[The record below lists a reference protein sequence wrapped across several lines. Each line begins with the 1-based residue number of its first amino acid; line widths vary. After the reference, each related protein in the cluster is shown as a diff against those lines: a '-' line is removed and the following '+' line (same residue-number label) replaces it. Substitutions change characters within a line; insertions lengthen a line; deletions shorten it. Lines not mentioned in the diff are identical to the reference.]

1 MKHIPEFIQSLVQKY
16 LDGTATGKER
26 KIVDEWY
33 ESFSASENEFASIEA
48 EVLVSHRV
56 KKRLDKFIQKNRRVV
71 FFKKNIFLRAAA
83 IFFLICLSGAIYYY
97 VSHPGSKNM
106 RQEAAVS
113 DTMTHDIAAGGKKAI
128 LTLGDGTSITLDS
141 TSTGSLGLQGNT
153 KVIKLRGGQLQ
164 YKEGNNDIQPA
175 KGIVYNRISTPRGGI
190 FKVEL
195 ADGTNVWLNSS
206 SSIRFPTDFSDTIRE
221 VEITG
226 EAYFEV
232 AHDPEQPFRVK
243 VKDTYINVLGTHF
256 DVMAYDNEESINT
269 TLLEGSLK
277 VDNEKSSKLL
287 VPGEKAIAGASGS
300 IKVIREDDPE
310 EAIAW
315 KNGKFLFNS
324 ADMHSIMRQ
333 VERWYDADVSFEREA
348 DLHFTGQV
356 SRGANVSELLRKLE
370 LTNEVHFRIEKK
382 KITVLP

>member
-287 VPGEKAIAGASGS
+287 VPGEKAIA
-300 IKVIREDDPE
+300 V
-310 EAIAW
+310 
-315 KNGKFLFNS
+315 
-324 ADMHSIMRQ
+324 HQ
-333 VERWYDADVSFEREA
+333 V
-348 DLHFTGQV
+348 
-356 SRGANVSELLRKLE
+356 
-370 LTNEVHFRIEKK
+370 
-382 KITVLP
+382 P